1 MRSSPFLMGWK
12 RLQRQALQQSFS
24 PEVQCGIRK
33 SSIPPTGWDWRWFS
47 PEFATSGTE
56 VVDFWIVD
64 DGMSDA
70 PRFNR
75 QSTIRNQAINNPF
88 VPVLP
93 AAYLVISVLPFPAYN
108 VLEVTI
114 DAPALC

>member
-24 PEVQCGIRK
+24 AEVQCGVRK

-56 VVDFWIVD
+56 VVDFWSLD

-70 PRFNR
+70 LRFNR
-75 QSTIRNQAINNPF
+75 QSTITKTSTTNPF
-88 VPVLP
+88 MPVLQ
-93 AAYLVISVLPFPAYN
+93 AALLVM
-108 VLEVTI
+108 
-114 DAPALC
+114 